1 MDHSPA
7 DRNAQHEA
15 LQQIAAIRAV
25 LIDARELTLPD
36 LEALKEQLRPLA
48 ASADPLVAEAAGR
61 VELRLIGAIMS
72 AHGAAMRAMG
82 EKVRQ
87 LARWL
92 PPERPGD
99 N

>member
-7 DRNAQHEA
+7 DRNAQRAA
-15 LQQIAAIRAV
+15 LQLIAEIRA
-25 LIDARELTLPD
+25 LLLAPQPLSLPD
-36 LEALKEQLRPLA
+36 LEALQERLRPLA

-61 VELRLIGAIMS
+61 VELRLLGALMT
-72 AHGAAMRAMG
+72 AQGLAMRAMG
-82 EKVRQ
+82 EKIRR
-87 LARWL
+87 LARWM

>member
-1 MDHSPA
+1 MDHPPP
-7 DRNAQHEA
+7 DRRAQHEA
-15 LQQIAAIRAV
+15 LQQIAAIRALLV
-25 LIDARELTLPD
+25 APEPLPLPD
-36 LEALKEQLRPLA
+36 LEALQERLRPLA
-48 ASADPLVAEAAGR
+48 ASADPVVAEAAGR
-61 VELRLIGAIMS
+61 VELRLLGAIMT